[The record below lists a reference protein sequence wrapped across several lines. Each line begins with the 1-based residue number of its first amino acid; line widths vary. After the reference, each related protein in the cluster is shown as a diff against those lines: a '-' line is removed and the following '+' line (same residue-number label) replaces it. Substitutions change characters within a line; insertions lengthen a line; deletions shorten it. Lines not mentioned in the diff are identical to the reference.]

1 MISELIYKKGFGRI
15 GTKREAL
22 NSNEKIEE
30 NLGEKN
36 YLTGVT
42 GVTEIRGGIFVGVML
57 FIFV

>member
-30 NLGEKN
+30 NLGEKDIIC
-36 YLTGVT
+36 LEDLVH
-42 GVTEIRGGIFVGVML
+42 EIYTLGKYFYDV
-57 FIFV
+57 